1 MIICVCKAVSD
12 RRIRSAVNEGA
23 TCVRDL
29 TRQFGLGTCCGKCV
43 PDAKRTLAAYLNACE
58 ERTSP
63 GLFTAA
69 PAELLA

>member
-12 RRIRSAVNEGA
+12 RRIRTAVSEGA

-43 PDAKRTLAAYLNACE
+43 PDAKRTLAAFLGAGE
-58 ERTSP
+58 ERTSA
-63 GLFTAA
+63 GLFSA
-69 PAELLA
+69 PAAELMA